1 MDSTHNNVPFN
12 KLPDLT
18 PAPGKMFPRFRKLW
32 DDTVNQYGYLLFAFF
47 IPVVLFYLV
56 YLFSQGLHPFG
67 DGTVLVL
74 DLNGQYV
81 SFYEGLYNILRGEA
95 DLLYSFSRNL
105 GGEFLGIYDYYVASP
120 FAMLLALFPQRFM
133 LEALLILFLLKA
145 GLCGLNMGIYL
156 HKHSAGDPNRLS
168 VVTFS
173 VMYAM
178 CSYCV
183 VQQHNSMWIDAVLWL
198 PLLCLGIESLIRY
211 GHFRLYVFTLA
222 LTIHSNFYIGYM
234 VVIFTLAY
242 CFYDYFAHNRNNE
255 NNPLGEKLHF
265 IKSVGRVAMWSV
277 LAVGIAALAILS
289 ARYALSFGKD
299 EFSNPNWEITQKFDL
314 LEFFYKFLP
323 FSYDTVRPVGLPFV
337 YCGVLTLV
345 TVPAFFCSKKFS
357 LREKVAAAFLILF
370 FVASFATSSLDLIWH
385 GFQKPNWLNYRYSF
399 MLCFFLI
406 VLGYRAYDQILYTS
420 RKTMLGIVAILSG
433 LILVLYNMRDFL
445 FNEIIKS
452 FEGMK
457 KTFHFHPFGTL
468 WLSLGCI
475 FVYFI
480 LTTLYGRLKERKK
493 ETVSLILLL
502 TVCTEMLLSGI
513 SDLNHLNEDVSFSKY
528 SRYNNMIDTLRPI
541 TETIH
546 AYDDGFYRMEKT
558 YFRKTNDNFALQ
570 IKGLSC
576 STSTLNRDTIDFLRS
591 MGYPSRSHW
600 SSYNIGVTG
609 YDAGTPVNDSLL
621 GIKYLIT
628 NDDESYY
635 YGEPIF
641 TPEDYEYPEKFTP
654 NGEYDVYC
662 NPFALSFAYGV
673 ADQWL
678 SFDYEDYDN
687 PYDRLNAMITIML
700 GEDETV
706 QVFKPAVQ
714 NGQPEVENINVG
726 TADGHHSYKIDDKSK
741 AGILYYH
748 YTVPA
753 DTELYFFY
761 PNRYLR
767 QVKLSVCET
776 AEKQNYTSRGTFG
789 GGESNCIVSLGD
801 SSTGDLYLKV
811 TIDNDSNN
819 LYVIPK
825 DSYVYYID
833 MEVFRDAFSRLAE
846 KQFIIDPESTDSHLK
861 GTVTTT
867 SDRQLMF
874 TSIPYDEGWNVYV
887 DGEKVEIY
895 EVTNALVSFYVDGA
909 GEHTLEMRY
918 MPATVALGITVSVVC
933 SFIFLALLIL
943 YPFMRKIPFVRQIL
957 MIQGEPLPEIAS
969 AEYMA
974 EISEG
979 DIGATDQDP
988 SPASILTEAE
998 AAKYGKMRHVE
1009 EPVKKNKEQKN
1020 EKINSNHAKNPQ
1032 GSDPKGQKND
1042 GKR

>member
-1 MDSTHNNVPFN
+1 MDSTQNNTPLAP
-12 KLPDLT
+12 LPDLT
-18 PAPGKMFPRFRKLW
+18 ASKKKVPFPRLRKLW
-32 DDTVNQYGYLLFAFF
+32 DDTVSRYGYLVFAFF

-56 YLFSQGLHPFG
+56 YLFSQGLYPFG

-81 SFYEGLYNILRGEA
+81 SFYEGLHDILRGEA

-120 FAMLLALFPQRFM
+120 FAMLLALFPERFM
-133 LEALLILFLLKA
+133 LEALLILFLIKA
-145 GLCGLNMGIYL
+145 GMCGVTMGIYL
-156 HKHSAGDPNRLS
+156 HKHSEGEPNRLS

-222 LTIHSNFYIGYM
+222 ITIHSNFYIGYM
-234 VVIFTLAY
+234 VVLFTLAY
-242 CFYDYFAHNRNNE
+242 CFYDYFAHCRNNE

-299 EFSNPNWEITQKFDL
+299 EFSNPNWEIVQKFDL
-314 LEFFYKFLP
+314 LEFLYKFLP
-323 FSYDTVRPVGLPFV
+323 YSYDTVRPVGLPFV
-337 YCGVLTLV
+337 YCGVLTLI

-357 LREKVAAAFLILF
+357 LHEKVAAALLILF
-370 FVASFATSSLDLIWH
+370 FIASFATSSLDLIWH

-399 MLCFFLI
+399 MLCFFLL

-420 RKTMLGIVAILSG
+420 RKTLLGIVAALSG
-433 LILVLYNMRDFL
+433 LILVLYNMKDFL

-452 FEGMK
+452 FDGMN

-480 LTTLYGRLKERKK
+480 LTTLYGRTKERKK
-493 ETVSLILLL
+493 ETVSLILLMV
-502 TVCTEMLLSGI
+502 VCTEMLLSGI

-541 TETIH
+541 TETVQE
-546 AYDDGFYRMEKT
+546 YDKGFYRMEKT
-558 YFRKTNDNFALQ
+558 YFRKTNDNFALK

-600 SSYNIGVTG
+600 SSYSMGVTG
-609 YDAGTPVNDSLL
+609 NDAGTPVNDSLL

-628 NDDESYY
+628 NDNERYY

-641 TPEDYEYPEKFTP
+641 TPEDYGYPEGYEP
-654 NGEYDVYC
+654 NGEYDVYF
-662 NPFALSFAYGV
+662 NEFALSFAYGV

-678 SFDYEDYDN
+678 SFDYNDYDN
-687 PYDRLNAMITIML
+687 PYERLNAMITVML
-700 GEDETV
+700 GESEMV
-706 QVFKPAVQ
+706 QVFKPTIQ
-714 NGQPEVENINVG
+714 NGDPEVVNLNVSK
-726 TADGHHSYKIDDKSK
+726 TTDNHISYKVDDKSK
-741 AGILYYH
+741 GASLYYD

-753 DTELYFFY
+753 NTELYFFY
-761 PNRYLR
+761 PTNYLR
-767 QVKLSVCET
+767 QVKLATNDKSGGANAT
-776 AEKQNYTSRGTFG
+776 YTSRGTFG
-789 GGESNCIVSLGD
+789 GGESNCIVSLGE
-801 SSTGDLYLKV
+801 SSTEHLYLKV

-819 LYVIPK
+819 LHIIPK
-825 DSYVYYID
+825 DSYIYYID
-833 MEVFRDAFSRLAE
+833 MEVFRDAFSRLAQT
-846 KQFIIDPESTDSHLK
+846 QFIIDEESTDSHLT

-867 SDRQLMF
+867 TDRQLMF
-874 TSIPYDEGWNVYV
+874 TSIPYDEGWNIYV
-887 DGEKVEIY
+887 DGKKVETL
-895 EVTNALVSFYVDGA
+895 EANNALVSFYVEGE
-909 GEHTLEMRY
+909 GEHTLEMKY
-918 MPATVALGITVSVVC
+918 MPTTIALGITISVTC
-933 SFIFLALLIL
+933 AFIFLVILIL
-943 YPFMRKIPFVRQIL
+943 YPFIKKVPVLRKLI
-957 MIQGEPLPEIAS
+957 MIDRKPIPEIAS
-969 AEYMA
+969 PEFMA
-974 EISEG
+974 EIVPG
-979 DIGATDQDP
+979 DIGATDEDAP
-988 SPASILTEAE
+988 PASILTEAE
-998 AAKYGKMRHVE
+998 VAKYGKLRTPEKTTQKSVSNKT
-1009 EPVKKNKEQKN
+1009 PTPPKNGGKK
-1020 EKINSNHAKNPQ
+1020 
-1032 GSDPKGQKND
+1032 
-1042 GKR
+1042 